1 MASNLLSRLLP
12 PTTGSPSIYQTL
24 RENDESSGSSDIEE
38 RVGIA
43 LLDEENLAHH
53 NFELDPAL
61 ADAMESQLIMESLH
75 TGSTTHNTG
84 DDVKRIPRWLQ
95 RPRKPVEVEEAD
107 DEVPLSLL
115 IEDRTAGNSTYR
127 QPTVPPQQ
135 LPNLGPVPIA
145 GNATRATRAKWQAT
159 QEQQQLH
166 PDGHIVPVQGNTR
179 GRRAGFMAVDPKEK
193 ALWRWANV
201 ENLDNFLKEVYD
213 YFLGNGIWSIL
224 LSRALSLLCVIFN
237 EHLHGLY

>member
-1 MASNLLSRLLP
+1 MMASNLLSRLLP
-12 PTTGSPSIYQTL
+12 PTTGSPSIYQIL
-24 RENDESSGSSDIEE
+24 RENDESPDSSDIEE
-38 RVGIA
+38 RAGVA

-53 NFELDPAL
+53 NFEFDPAL
-61 ADAMESQLIMESLH
+61 ADAMESQLDMESLH
-75 TGSTTHNTG
+75 TGSTTHTIERNTS
-84 DDVKRIPRWLQ
+84 KRIPRWLQ
-95 RPRKPVEVEEAD
+95 RPRKPVEIEEAD

-115 IEDRTAGNSTYR
+115 IEGRTAGTSPYP
-127 QPTVPPQQ
+127 QPTVPPQS
-135 LPNLGPVPIA
+135 LPSPGPVPIA
-145 GNATRATRAKWQAT
+145 GNATGATRAKWQIA

-166 PDGHIVPVQGNTR
+166 PDRTILPVHGSSR

-224 LSRALSLLCVIFN
+224 LSRALSLL
-237 EHLHGLY
+237 